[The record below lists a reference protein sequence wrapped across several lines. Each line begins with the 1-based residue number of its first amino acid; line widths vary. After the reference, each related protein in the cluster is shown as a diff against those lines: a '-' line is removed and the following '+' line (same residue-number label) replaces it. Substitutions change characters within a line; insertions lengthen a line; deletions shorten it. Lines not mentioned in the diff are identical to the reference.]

1 MMLKRL
7 LSADLKVWHL
17 LLVIAVLAVS
27 TDSTLAAQ
35 RVPSSNPNLSS
46 DSFWPTGTFNM
57 AAANSNTAQVVH
69 SVDGAVEVLRVAFT
83 VPAGQTA
90 TIAAFFNA
98 EAYKY
103 ANGYCYFTFYLDAI
117 GEGNRLPPGQLWVA
131 DGYVYSGGYPTI
143 SAQGYRGAVAAGAH
157 VLIASL
163 QTTGGDCYVD
173 DRSII
178 LISNRHS

>member
-1 MMLKRL
+1 MFKRL

-27 TDSTLAAQ
+27 TDSTLASQ
-35 RVPSSNPNLSS
+35 NMTPSKPNLSS
-46 DSFWPTGTFNM
+46 DAFFPSGALNM
-57 AAANSNTAQVVH
+57 AAASSNTSQTVH
-69 SVDGAVEVLRVAFT
+69 AADGKVEVLRVAFT

-90 TIAAFFNA
+90 SIAVFFNA

-103 ANGYCYFTFYLDAI
+103 ANGYCYLAFYLDSI
-117 GEGNRLPPGQLWVA
+117 GAGNQLKPGNLWVA

-143 SAQGYRGAVAAGAH
+143 SAQGYRPSVAAGTHSVVVALH
-157 VLIASL
+157 
-163 QTTGGDCYVD
+163 TTGGDCYVN

-178 LISNRHS
+178 LLSNRPA